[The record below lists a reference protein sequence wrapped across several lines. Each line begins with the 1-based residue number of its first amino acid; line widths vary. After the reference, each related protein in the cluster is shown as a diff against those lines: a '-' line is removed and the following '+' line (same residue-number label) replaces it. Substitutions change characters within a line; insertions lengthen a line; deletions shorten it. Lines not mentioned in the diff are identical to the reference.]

1 MLQLDNRSPF
11 APSLSLFPD
20 ENGIDTLY
28 VVVKGTFQ
36 IGESLSL
43 ADEQIKPTEADEY
56 FGEPGASSLK
66 YASEMHLRKPSTD
79 VVLIGQAWPRSS
91 AKVDQLDVTL
101 VVAERR
107 KTVRVF
113 GNREWRRKPLGFA
126 ISKPRSFE
134 SMPLVYER
142 AFGGHHPIDS
152 SKILAEDR
160 NPLGVGFRGE
170 RRKRDFVGQTLPN
183 IETPDKLI
191 RSPGDSVPPAGFGFI
206 APSWS
211 PRRNHA
217 GTYDSSWQEQRAPY
231 LPTDFD
237 SRFFNAAHPDF
248 IFNRYLQ
255 GGEPV
260 QVINACHRGPLR
272 FRLPTASLRVDVKI
286 AGTTEELSPALETVL
301 IEPDEDRLLM
311 TWRAS
316 LPCDKKTLKVETV
329 RIELSRLDLEARVAA

>member
-1 MLQLDNRSPF
+1 LLQLDNRSPF

-36 IGESLSL
+36 IGDSLTL
-43 ADEQIKPTEADEY
+43 AEEQIKPTEADEY
-56 FGEPGASSLK
+56 FGEPGGSSLK

-79 VVLIGQAWPRSS
+79 VVLIGQAWPRNS
-91 AKVDQLDVTL
+91 AKADRLDVTL
-101 VVAERR
+101 AVAERK

-113 GNREWRRKPLGFA
+113 GDREWRRKPLGYS
-126 ISKPRSFE
+126 ISRPRPFE

-142 AFGGHHPIDS
+142 AFGGRHPIDS

-170 RRKRDFVGQTLPN
+170 RKKRDFVGQTLPN
-183 IETPDKLI
+183 IETPEKLL
-191 RSPGDSVPPAGFGFI
+191 RNPGDSVSPAGFGFI

-211 PRRNHA
+211 PRRHHA

-237 SRFFNAAHPDF
+237 NRFFNAAHPDF
-248 IFNRYLQ
+248 IFDRYLQ

-260 QVINACHRGPLR
+260 QVINASQSGPLR
-272 FRLPTASLRVDVKI
+272 FRLPTAAIRIGVKI
-286 AGTTEELSPALETVL
+286 AGTTEGLLPDLETVV
-301 IEPDEDRLLM
+301 IEPDEDRLLL

-316 LPCDKKTLKVETV
+316 LPCDKKILKVETV
-329 RIELSRLDLEARVAA
+329 RIELTRLDLEAKAAA